1 MNEVIARINSLVD
14 YVDIAIKDDHGEAM
28 FKNSKRRICKNC

>member
-28 FKNSKRRICKNC
+28 FKK